1 MARAYRVISVLNRIS
16 GFLLTLLVSY
26 QKREGVEANV
36 PQPPMGQLLR
46 SLRTERGLTQKQVAK
61 MLGLSNQTIC
71 AVERWP
77 VERRLP
83 PSARRYAAALGFELI
98 ESCTY
103 SLSPMHPPRRQKAK
117 AA

>member
-1 MARAYRVISVLNRIS
+1 MSVINRIS

-36 PQPPMGQLLR
+36 PQPMGQLLR

-61 MLGLSNQTIC
+61 MIGLSNQTIC

-103 SLSPMHPPRRQKAK
+103 SLSPMHRPRRK